1 MIKFLVAIIVI
12 VAILAAVWILVLRAA
27 SREMQYPG
35 IDDIDLNDP
44 DIKAGR

>member
-1 MIKFLVAIIVI
+1 MKLVIAFVVI
-12 VAILAAVWILVLRAA
+12 VAVLAAVWILVLRAA

>member
-1 MIKFLVAIIVI
+1 MVKFLIAIIVI
-12 VAILAAVWILVLRAA
+12 ATVLGSVWFVILWQAN
-27 SREMQYPG
+27 REMQYPG

>member
-1 MIKFLVAIIVI
+1 MKLVIAFVVI

-44 DIKAGR
+44 DIKTRR

>member
-1 MIKFLVAIIVI
+1 MKLIIALGII

>member
-12 VAILAAVWILVLRAA
+12 VAVLAAVWILVLRAA

-35 IDDIDLNDP
+35 IDDVNIFDDEEV
-44 DIKAGR
+44 K